1 LSEDEV
7 EQMVRDAEA
16 NADEDA
22 KFEELVQVR
31 NQADGMVHATRNQVE
46 DAGDELPAE
55 DKEKIEA
62 ALTELEEAVKG
73 EDKEA
78 IDAKTQALMEAS
90 AKLMELAQAKQQAQ
104 GAPEGAAP
112 EAEGAAPADDVV
124 DAEFE
129 EVKDDK

>member
-1 LSEDEV
+1 
-7 EQMVRDAEA
+7 
-16 NADEDA
+16 
-22 KFEELVQVR
+22 
-31 NQADGMVHATRNQVE
+31 
-46 DAGDELPAE
+46 
-55 DKEKIEA
+55 
-62 ALTELEEAVKG
+62 
-73 EDKEA
+73 
-78 IDAKTQALMEAS
+78 MEAS